1 MGGGNRYIRGRMN
14 ETTRPTSPT
23 PDTPTAVFAVD
34 RAIGDLRRG
43 GMVVL
48 RDAQGAASLAL
59 SPEFV
64 ADGGLDAL
72 AALGGAV
79 SLVLSGRRAEA
90 LDLAPRAPG
99 GGAPVVVG
107 LPLAGGLTTDQI
119 RDLADPTGPTRLP
132 GAARALSPGV
142 PHGRDLAAVALAKL
156 ANLLPAMLTSALA
169 GLAGAEV
176 DTWAAR
182 RDLLVVDAAQIDEY
196 QQVAVTTL
204 RQVSHAHV
212 PLRDAEDT
220 AIIAFRPASG
230 GTEHLAIVIG
240 EPDSSVAPVLARL
253 HSQCFTGDLL
263 GSLRCDCGDQLRGA
277 IREIA
282 AAGAGVV
289 LYLAQEGRGIGL
301 VNKLRAY
308 QLQDQGLDT
317 FEANEQ
323 LGFDADE
330 RHYLVAA
337 EMLRQLGFT
346 RIRLMTNNPHKI
358 ESLGKAGIA
367 VIERVAHAFPSNGH
381 NQRYLATKA
390 ARAGHLL

>member
-1 MGGGNRYIRGRMN
+1 MR
-14 ETTRPTSPT
+14 ETAPPTSPT

-43 GMVVL
+43 GIVVL

-64 ADGGLDAL
+64 TDGGLDAL

-107 LPLAGGLTTDQI
+107 LPLAEGLTTDQI

-156 ANLLPAMLTSALA
+156 ANLLPAMLTSPLA

-176 DTWAAR
+176 DGWAAR

-196 QQVAVTTL
+196 QLVAVTTL

-240 EPDSSVAPVLARL
+240 QPEPGAAVLTRL
-253 HSQCFTGDLL
+253 HSQCLTGDLL

-308 QLQDQGLDT
+308 HLQDQGLDT

-337 EMLRQLGFT
+337 EMLRQLNFT

-367 VIERVAHAFPSNGH
+367 VADRVAHAFPSNGH
-381 NQRYLATKA
+381 NRRYLATKA
-390 ARAGHLL
+390 TRAGHLL

>member
-14 ETTRPTSPT
+14 EIADPTSPT

-64 ADGGLDAL
+64 TDGGLEAL

-79 SLVLSGRRAEA
+79 SLVLSGLRAEA
-90 LDLAPRAPG
+90 LDLAPRTP
-99 GGAPVVVG
+99 GAPAVVN
-107 LPLAGGLTTDQI
+107 LPLSGGLTTDQI
-119 RDLADPTGPTRLP
+119 RDLADPTGPPSLP

-156 ANLLPAMLTSALA
+156 ANLLPAMLTSPLA

-176 DTWAAR
+176 NAWAAR

-196 QQVAVTTL
+196 PDVAVTTL
-204 RQVSHAHV
+204 RQVSHAYV

-240 EPDSSVAPVLARL
+240 QPEPGAAVLTRL

-263 GSLRCDCGDQLRGA
+263 GSLRCDCGAQLRGA

-282 AAGAGVV
+282 GAGAGVGR
-289 LYLAQEGRGIGL
+289 YLAQEGRGIGL

-390 ARAGHLL
+390 TRAGHLL

>member
-1 MGGGNRYIRGRMN
+1 MN
-14 ETTRPTSPT
+14 ETARPISPT
-23 PDTPTAVFAVD
+23 PDTSTAVFAVD

-43 GMVVL
+43 GMIVL
-48 RDAQGAASLAL
+48 RDAHGEASLAL

-72 AALGGAV
+72 AARGGAV
-79 SLVLSGRRAEA
+79 SLVLSSLRAEA
-90 LDLAPRAPG
+90 LDLAPRTAGVG
-99 GGAPVVVG
+99 GGAGAPAVVN
-107 LPLAGGLTTDQI
+107 LPLDGGLTTDQI

-156 ANLLPAMLTSALA
+156 ANLLPAMLTSPLA

-176 DTWAAR
+176 NAWAAR

-196 QQVAVTTL
+196 QRVAATTL

-240 EPDSSVAPVLARL
+240 QPEPGAAVLTRL

-367 VIERVAHAFPSNGH
+367 VIDRVAHAFPSNGH